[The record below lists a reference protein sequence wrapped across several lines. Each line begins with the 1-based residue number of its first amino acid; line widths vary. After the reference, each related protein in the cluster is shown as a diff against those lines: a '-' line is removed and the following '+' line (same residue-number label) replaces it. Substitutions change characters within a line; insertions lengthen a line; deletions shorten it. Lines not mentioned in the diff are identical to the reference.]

1 LQTWYKI
8 DTLNQQ
14 TRQNADSAYSAN
26 ELSQK
31 STANAQ
37 DGNVA
42 MKQTVE
48 AMMQIKESSSNI
60 SKIIKTIQDI
70 AFQTNLLALNA
81 SVEAARAGE
90 HGRGFAVVADEV
102 RTLAGR
108 SQNAA
113 NETTELI
120 QNSVNRVET
129 GSTIAVSTSKSL
141 DEIVISSTEVSG
153 IIGNI
158 STASN
163 EQAEAV
169 AQISDG
175 LSRISTVVQRN
186 SAVSEETAAAS
197 QELNS
202 QAELLRQLVSYF
214 KL

>member
-1 LQTWYKI
+1 
-8 DTLNQQ
+8 
-14 TRQNADSAYSAN
+14 
-26 ELSQK
+26 
-31 STANAQ
+31 
-37 DGNVA
+37 
-42 MKQTVE
+42 M
-48 AMMQIKESSSNI
+48 
-60 SKIIKTIQDI
+60 
-70 AFQTNLLALNA
+70 
-81 SVEAARAGE
+81 EAARAGE